1 MCDVS
6 RAAEGI
12 RLLPWPV
19 SAAYSGSLRIKHSGP
34 YTIIFTA
41 CKLLSVVRQKRLF
54 TCSVCD
60 RYSKAGLTM
69 PGLFLVSFSCIP
81 WFISGQYWFCCIS
94 PYQRVCISTGTALCI
109 WYYIR
114 KGDGL
119 CKVQVFLRS
128 NWQKQSKAVKL
139 SDMASWDCFCFSF
152 F

>member
-69 PGLFLVSFSCIP
+69 PGLFLVSFS
-81 WFISGQYWFCCIS
+81 
-94 PYQRVCISTGTALCI
+94 
-109 WYYIR
+109 
-114 KGDGL
+114 
-119 CKVQVFLRS
+119 VFLGLFQDSTDSAASLLIKGSVSLPALPFVSDITSEKEMVYAKFKYFWDQTDKS
-128 NWQKQSKAVKL
+128 NQKQ
-139 SDMASWDCFCFSF
+139 
-152 F
+152 